1 MKERGYTFWIPTPV
15 LAELSTAG
23 ASLAELAK
31 AISPKLN
38 GLRTV
43 EFGVAAAESCG
54 QMVAARLAAS
64 KTGGTRYESTR
75 AAMKFDAMIAAIA
88 HTLQAKYLLT
98 ANPRDFASLQG
109 GQLDHAGSSGRR
121 SGSQFR
127 LPARAHPDRLGR
139 GKSRRHQTPGATEGV
154 ITVDQLPPTP
164 PSGKCCGDW
173 LYFEGSGIIGVPGHS
188 FAGAAACGT
197 GWATYGHQASS
208 ARGRFRAGPAQPF
221 QRRLFVPE
229 DPHIRIN
236 SGSKAGEHLGSFQ
249 LTVGHDGHPHRHPS
263 EHLAEP
269 GGDDGERAALDA
281 PVLGP

>member
-98 ANPRDFASLQG
+98 ANPRDFASLFKAVNSTTQ
-109 GQLDHAGSSGRR
+109 DHRADVPDLNFAYQPALIPTDSDAGK
-121 SGSQFR
+121 
-127 LPARAHPDRLGR
+127 AA
-139 GKSRRHQTPGATEGV
+139 V
-154 ITVDQLPPTP
+154 IKL
-164 PSGKCCGDW
+164 
-173 LYFEGSGIIGVPGHS
+173 
-188 FAGAAACGT
+188 
-197 GWATYGHQASS
+197 
-208 ARGRFRAGPAQPF
+208 PAQPK
-221 QRRLFVPE
+221 
-229 DPHIRIN
+229 
-236 SGSKAGEHLGSFQ
+236 G
-249 LTVGHDGHPHRHPS
+249 
-263 EHLAEP
+263 
-269 GGDDGERAALDA
+269 
-281 PVLGP
+281 